1 MLKTGQKFRMSVFE
15 QEAGRLSVLPASLPL
30 SDHSRL
36 LMGRLRALCGT
47 CHFNKWRSRS

>member
-1 MLKTGQKFRMSVFE
+1 MLKAGRKFRMSVFE
-15 QEAGRLSVLPASLPL
+15 QEAGRRGVLPASLPL

-36 LMGRLRALCGT
+36 LIGSLRASCGT